1 MRNITERESD
11 LLLGSQFKQRFRVYI
26 ENAEGEMVEFTERDG
41 EKWVEYIEIN
51 SDIDSP
57 VKDFNIEIT
66 RNKDRTSLSTL
77 MKDSIYNNEDGGI
90 VDSEFKP
97 AINLVRKFKIETAI
111 AEIGESIDESY
122 WKTFEEG
129 YIDVINLE
137 NNPII
142 LRCRGKGAYLE
153 DKHIEEERAYGS
165 ESGVPV
171 ETVMNNILQDNDRGD
186 VDLKVP
192 ESPGW
197 AITEYRQRKESVLSA
212 LNELAQQI
220 GWEVRYKYYNPTD
233 SIELVFYEP
242 DRDPESID
250 WIFTPGDY
258 IDVNDLTLDIS
269 EIRNKVRV
277 VYSDFEKEDEDGNP
291 GKRVSI
297 EDEDLDSIN
306 EYGVRFME
314 ISEASNSQINTEP
327 EAQRLLDSALHDL
340 KDPKA
345 TQEIETVLFFPV
357 QLHDF
362 YEFEPNGVHY
372 DREQNFGVVGY
383 RHQINLKDHESRT
396 YINTTGRP
404 NMSETGRPIGQ
415 HIQWHRREARPGL
428 ARENRFFPP
437 RPPINLTTSSSID
450 GIQLRFSA
458 ELGDN
463 VSGYNVYCS
472 DIRDFEPSSDSKI
485 ASGQSNSWNINSY
498 YDSNSEKIQIMQPE
512 ETYFIKV
519 KSYDERRNL
528 SDSSE
533 AVSGIYVGR
542 DSFTHNESP
551 LDMSSGNLEQVVVT
565 FEGLILEYEN
575 SEEEKYYESGYRE
588 TNAFDISRVQE
599 VQGSGVFWEKEIPS
613 NTDIE
618 VEASLDG
625 SSWSACTNGGSIP
638 VLSEGQDV
646 SDDNLYFRFTLTTSD
661 IEVTPILEHF
671 NFYIA
676 TTTTLIEGGVTE
688 DNIADGAVTPPK
700 LAEDYTKSS
709 EFNSHKGS
717 RGTDEHDIAT
727 DVEAGFMS
735 SSDKEKLDGVED
747 NANDYQPD
755 GWSGT
760 FINGDGETVTVEN
773 GLITD
778 VV

>member
-26 ENAEGEMVEFTERDG
+26 ENAEGQMVEFTERDG

-142 LRCRGKGAYLE
+142 LRCRDKGAYLE

-165 ESGVPV
+165 ENGTPV
-171 ETVMNNILQDNDRGD
+171 ETVMNNILEDNDRGD

-197 AITEYRQRKESVLSA
+197 AILEYRQRKESVLSA

-242 DRDPESID
+242 DRDPESTE

-258 IDVNDLTLDIS
+258 IEVNNLNLDIA

-277 VYSDFEKEDEDGNP
+277 VYSDINQEDEDGNP

-327 EAQRLLDSALHDL
+327 EAQRLLNSALHDL

-345 TQEIETVLFFPV
+345 TQEIEAVFFFPI
-357 QLHDF
+357 QLHDY
-362 YEFEPNGVHY
+362 YEFRPNGVHY
-372 DREQNFGVVGY
+372 DRTQEQGVVGY
-383 RHQINLKDHESRT
+383 RHQINLKDNEIRT

-428 ARENRFFPP
+428 ARENKFFPP
-437 RPPINLTTSSSID
+437 SQPQNVVARPALRGVSISYDINPESDLD
-450 GIQLRFSA
+450 G
-458 ELGDN
+458 
-463 VSGYNVYCS
+463 YKVYCS
-472 DIRDFEPSSDSKI
+472 DTEDFSVSSDKVVAQGRSI
-485 ASGQSNSWNINSY
+485 QWNINSY
-498 YDSNSEKIQIMQPE
+498 YDETSGSIETMQTGQ
-512 ETYFIKV
+512 TYYLKV
-519 KSYDERRNL
+519 RAYDTVDNL
-528 SDSSE
+528 SEVSMEVSAEASVASADDIGDGAIGTDSIQDL
-533 AVSGIYVGR
+533 AV
-542 DSFTHNESP
+542 NESK
-551 LDMSSGNLEQVVVT
+551 LAD
-565 FEGLILEYEN
+565 
-575 SEEEKYYESGYRE
+575 
-588 TNAFDISRVQE
+588 NA
-599 VQGSGVFWEKEIPS
+599 
-613 NTDIE
+613 
-618 VEASLDG
+618 
-625 SSWSACTNGGSIP
+625 
-638 VLSEGQDV
+638 
-646 SDDNLYFRFTLTTSD
+646 
-661 IEVTPILEHF
+661 
-671 NFYIA
+671 
-676 TTTTLIEGGVTE
+676 VTE
-688 DNIADGAVTPPK
+688 NKLRDNAVVESKIADNAVTTPKIDNGAVNK
-700 LAEDYTKSS
+700 
-709 EFNSHKGS
+709 
-717 RGTDEHDIAT
+717 
-727 DVEAGFMS
+727 
-735 SSDKEKLDGVED
+735 DKTT
-747 NANDYQPD
+747 